1 MRGPRSQD
9 DYIEIAREYQSVIVS
24 NVPQLTATRENAS
37 RRFIAMVD
45 EFYDRHVN
53 LILSAAA
60 APDGIYRGDRLT
72 FEFQRTVSR
81 LIEMQSEEYLASEHR
96 P

>member
-1 MRGPRSQD
+1 
-9 DYIEIAREYQSVIVS
+9 
-24 NVPQLTATRENAS
+24 
-37 RRFIAMVD
+37 
-45 EFYDRHVN
+45 

-60 APDGIYRGDRLT
+60 PPTGLYRGDRLT

-81 LIEMQSEEYLASEHR
+81 LTEMQTEEYLASEHR